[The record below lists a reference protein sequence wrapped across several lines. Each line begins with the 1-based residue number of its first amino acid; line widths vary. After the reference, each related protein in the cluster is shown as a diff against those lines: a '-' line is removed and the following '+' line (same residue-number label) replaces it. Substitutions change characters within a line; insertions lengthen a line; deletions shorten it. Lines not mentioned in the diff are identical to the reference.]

1 MSTKIKWGPLL
12 SWSFLEG
19 KFISHCYLVLRDAS
33 SFHLKNV
40 KVVVHYFPKKTDSC
54 GGYLFWLCLFII
66 IMSTLSPLPCI
77 AQRLEKLLSPDT
89 SVAPRIIR
97 TKRKKKLQNSRYW
110 SPNYKEIK
118 KNIQALENSV
128 PGVESKRGTKIYY
141 NKIIK
146 SFLKV

>member
-1 MSTKIKWGPLL
+1 
-12 SWSFLEG
+12 
-19 KFISHCYLVLRDAS
+19 LRDAS

-40 KVVVHYFPKKTDSC
+40 KAVVHYFPKKTDSC

-97 TKRKKKLQNSRYW
+97 TKRKKIAKFKVLKSKLQRDK
-110 SPNYKEIK
+110 KEYSGIRK
-118 KNIQALENSV
+118 LSARCWKQEGDKNLLQQN
-128 PGVESKRGTKIYY
+128 
-141 NKIIK
+141 NKVF
-146 SFLKV
+146 S